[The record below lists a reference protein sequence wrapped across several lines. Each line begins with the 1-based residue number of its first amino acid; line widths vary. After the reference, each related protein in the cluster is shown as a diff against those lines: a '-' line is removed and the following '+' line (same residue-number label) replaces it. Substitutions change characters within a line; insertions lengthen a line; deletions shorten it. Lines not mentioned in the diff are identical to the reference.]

1 MAKLW
6 DDLFESYRRYKW
18 MNVDSP
24 MYEPLENGVMS
35 KEDIKKLKAKEYNE
49 KNKEKQKIKR
59 LEKLVEGLRAEN
71 KQLKANNERLSNN
84 QQVTWLLVPDDM
96 EALVNSEKEL
106 RAELEQKEKDL
117 AEFKEAVK
125 VIMKFL

>member
-1 MAKLW
+1 
-6 DDLFESYRRYKW
+6 
-18 MNVDSP
+18 

-106 RAELEQKEKDL
+106 RAELKQKEKDL

>member
-106 RAELEQKEKDL
+106 KAELEQKEKDL

>member
-1 MAKLW
+1 MAKVW
-6 DDLFESYRRYKW
+6 DDLFASYRRYKW
-18 MNVDSP
+18 MDVDSP

-49 KNKEKQKIKR
+49 KNKEKLKIKR
-59 LEKLVEGLRAEN
+59 LEKLVESLRAEN
-71 KQLKANNERLSNN
+71 KALKEGNEYLAAN
-84 QQVTWLLVPDDM
+84 QQVTWLLVPDDF

-106 RAELEQKEKDL
+106 RAELEQKEKDFE
-117 AEFKEAVK
+117 EFKQATK